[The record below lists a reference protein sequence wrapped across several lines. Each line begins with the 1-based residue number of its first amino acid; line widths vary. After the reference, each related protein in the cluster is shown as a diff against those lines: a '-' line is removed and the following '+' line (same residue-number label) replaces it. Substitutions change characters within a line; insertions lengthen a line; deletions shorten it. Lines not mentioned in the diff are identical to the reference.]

1 MADDFF
7 EINPDRRYVAAPDS
21 ASEHL
26 AEAVDSQQRRAHVVS
41 RPDLLATIQGSSTVG
56 AVVTVSQASLLV
68 AVLLSVVAVVA
79 GFALTARE
87 RTRDLGY
94 LRAVGL
100 TRAQMTWVTFTE
112 QLPPAL
118 LATVAGAG
126 VGVAIAT
133 LLAPSL
139 DLSPLTGTGLQLGPV
154 VEWGQ
159 VAALALVLLGTVVVA
174 GGIYSYLNREMDLAT
189 ILRRGDR
196 Q

>member
-1 MADDFF
+1 
-7 EINPDRRYVAAPDS
+7 
-21 ASEHL
+21 
-26 AEAVDSQQRRAHVVS
+26 VS
-41 RPDLLATIQGSSTVG
+41 R
-56 AVVTVSQASLLV
+56 ASLLV
-68 AVLLSVVAVVA
+68 AVVLSVVAVVA

-112 QLPPAL
+112 QLPPAV